1 MSYHRVAYGKGV
13 NQRGATRYVV
23 LYKHTSGT
31 DLGREFHLGPDG
43 FRESYEGPSQTALMP
58 GIWTQKLEV
67 TTIWE
72 NPSELESVL
81 SDIATGADGLF
92 FMQVRT
98 DITTTSRQGTPFYV
112 ILPEAISVADDAEN
126 VQATFVGTDGLAMLR
141 DVKYN
146 NAGNPYTDHQT
157 IKQHIENVQ
166 SKHLLFDVA
175 QSIGASY
182 GAASRLRIAESNIS
196 VDDEFYSAYPPG
208 TSSGTPKRMRVH
220 HRTFHKQGQDGV
232 NEYFSA
238 YDVLE
243 SICLTLNLAVSI
255 QDCYLIFW
263 TVVTDY
269 GNNSGRRYNW
279 NGTESAI
286 TSYEEDYHFNG
297 SFTYFGQVY
306 KNIKGANWTRTF
318 LPPAGDVRLIRNTQ
332 GDQGVIYATNVA
344 PNTQLFDA
352 NEVYESG
359 DLIAFGGSIRIIN
372 DNDYTYTG
380 RDRFRRLVPAFTIT
394 IKDANDVVYYYTN
407 TVTPTEIL
415 AATTLT
421 YNTAGNTEPYPEPI
435 NFAEL
440 RTGSGNWSTTAG
452 NYHHNKLF
460 STTSG
465 YAHDANQNFDIV
477 VHFSFK
483 FNRGLPDSIGPFTDL
498 TITPKLTSV
507 DAAGSFDTAYTA
519 SLTTTFINIGG
530 YRYDN
535 GEVQATS
542 KFTHRAHTNTGRTEI
557 DLGETLIG
565 DRGAKTYFG
574 GIEVYDG
581 TDWVASSGWVNQE
594 QSTPRTINQIVVE
607 EVCAFHKRSKI
618 LERGSLVGD
627 GQYQYF
633 YIGNAFKDVAS
644 GSRYAMLSMTR
655 VFTPAIDEVVLV
667 KVGRNMLDITAVQ
680 EGKGTDAITTYA
692 KPNNDDAV
700 ADMFGVASDL
710 GGISQTYHNEA
721 RLIFGNN
728 WSSVIGADETQ
739 EYYVTYNI
747 DGQGIRVDHQGETPT
762 VGTNIQRRIYFNQ
775 QALASPSTSPPWA
788 ALHST
793 YQPPE
798 GFTLQGT
805 IDRLLSAHYATVGTN
820 GRASYLVT
828 YSEVSTS
835 FLLDDFSEY
844 QAAYSLRKLRQG
856 YTGDAIRVQRASDSA
871 LQDIGFDS
879 NGELDTTALSNFAAG
894 GTLTVRTWYDQG
906 ASGYDLT
913 QISVSAQPTIVASG
927 QTVTVNGKPA
937 VDFDGSNDFMA
948 RSNVSL
954 NASPRTVFT
963 FAAVFQL
970 DTVSAG
976 GYVASAWSG
985 TQSNQLFQ
993 LLSQSTAQIRF
1004 AARFQNGTL
1013 STVQTGAN
1021 STAANTQYVGVGQF
1035 KANHSKG
1042 VFNGTDFSG
1051 TNVNSTVNHATTSLA
1066 FGHRSDSGSGK
1077 FNGKLQEFVAWSQIT
1092 ASAAHDRDAISQA
1105 IDDHYGIY

>member
-1 MSYHRVAYGKGV
+1 MSYHTIAYGKGV
-13 NQRGATRYVV
+13 NQRGETRYVV

-31 DLGREFHLGPDG
+31 NLNREFHLGPDG

-72 NPSELESVL
+72 NPTELESVL
-81 SDIATGADGLF
+81 SDIAGGGDGLY
-92 FMQVRT
+92 FMQVRDNLNT
-98 DITTTSRQGTPFYV
+98 NQRFESPFYA
-112 ILPEAISVADDAEN
+112 ILPEAISVADDADN
-126 VQATFVGTDGLAMLR
+126 VQATFVGSDGLAMLR

-146 NAGNPYTDHQT
+146 NAGSPYTDHQT

-175 QSIGASY
+175 QAIGAQFATSE
-182 GAASRLRIAESNIS
+182 RLQIAESNIS
-196 VDDEFYSAYPPG
+196 VDDELYSAYPPG
-208 TSSGTPKRMRVH
+208 TASGTPKRMRVH

-255 QDCYLIFW
+255 RDCYLVFW
-263 TVVTDY
+263 PVVTDY
-269 GNNSGRRYNW
+269 GSIEGRVYRW
-279 NGTESAI
+279 SGTEVAL
-286 TSYEEDYHFNG
+286 TATQDDYHFNG
-297 SFTYFGQVY
+297 SYSPFTPVY
-306 KNIKGANWTRTF
+306 TNIKGANWTRTF
-318 LPPAGDVRLIRNTQ
+318 LPPAGDVRLVRNTQ
-332 GDQGVIYATNVA
+332 GDQGVIYGTNVA
-344 PNTQLFDA
+344 PNTLLLDA

-359 DLIAFGGSIRIIN
+359 DLIAFGGSIRILN
-372 DNDYTYTG
+372 DNNYTFTG
-380 RDRFRRLVPAFTIT
+380 GDRFRRLVPAFTIT

-407 TVTPTEIL
+407 TITPTEIL

-440 RTGSGNWSTTAG
+440 RTGSGNWSTTVG

-498 TITPKLTSV
+498 TITPKMTSV
-507 DAAGSFDTAYTA
+507 NAAGSFDTAYTA

-542 KFTHRAHTNTGRTEI
+542 KFTHRAHTDSGRTEI

-565 DRGAKTYFG
+565 DRGGKTYFG

-607 EVCAFHKRSKI
+607 EVCAFHKRSKV
-618 LERGSLVGD
+618 LERGSLVSDGD
-627 GQYQYF
+627 YQYF
-633 YIGNAFKDVAS
+633 SLGQGFKDVVTS
-644 GSRYAMLSMTR
+644 VRYGMLSMTR

-721 RLIFGNN
+721 RLLFGNN
-728 WSSVIGADETQ
+728 WSSVIGSGETM
-739 EYYVTYNI
+739 EYLVTYNV
-747 DGQGIRVDHQGETPT
+747 DGQGVRIDHQGEIPT
-762 VGTNIQRRIYFNQ
+762 AGTNIQRRVYFNQ
-775 QALASPSTSPPWA
+775 QALAGPSTSPPWS
-788 ALHST
+788 ALGST
-793 YQPPE
+793 FQPPE

-820 GRASYLVT
+820 GRASYIVT
-828 YSEVSTS
+828 YSEVATT

-844 QAAYSLRKLRQG
+844 QAAYSLRKLRQSYSG
-856 YTGDAIRVQRASDSA
+856 NAIRVQRASDSA

-879 NGELDTTALSNFAAG
+879 NGELDTTALINFAAG

-906 ASGYDLT
+906 ASGYDCT
-913 QISVSAQPTIVASG
+913 QSSVSAQPTIVASG

-937 VDFDGSNDFMA
+937 VDFDGTSDFLTA
-948 RSNVSL
+948 GTVNL
-954 NASPRTVFT
+954 NPSPRTVLT
-963 FAAVFQL
+963 YAGVFQF
-970 DTVSAG
+970 DSVSSGQYLA
-976 GYVASAWSG
+976 AQWSS
-985 TQSNQLFQ
+985 TTSQQVFA
-993 LLSQSTAQIRF
+993 LLNLATAQ
-1004 AARFQNGTL
+1004 ARFQARYQDGTL
-1013 STVQTGAN
+1013 LRLNTGAGT
-1021 STAANTQYVGVGQF
+1021 TAINTQYVGVGQF
-1035 KANHSKG
+1035 KQNHSKG
-1042 VFNGTDFSG
+1042 VLNGTDYSG
-1051 TNVNSTVNHATTSLA
+1051 TNVNSTVNHASSQFTL
-1066 FGHRSDSGSGK
+1066 GHRPDTSTGK
-1077 FNGKLQEFVAWSQIT
+1077 FNGKLQEFVVWSQIT

-1105 IDDHYGIY
+1105 INDHYGIY

>member
-1 MSYHRVAYGKGV
+1 MSYHRVAFGKGV
-13 NQRGATRYVV
+13 NQRGTTRYVN
-23 LYKHTSGT
+23 LYKHEAGT
-31 DLGREFHLGPDG
+31 DQNKEFHLGPAG
-43 FRESYEGPSQTALMP
+43 YKLTYNYPSDQTLQP
-58 GIWTQKLEV
+58 GIISTELEV
-67 TTIWE
+67 TMIWDDVSALETI
-72 NPSELESVL
+72 LA
-81 SDIATGADGLF
+81 DIATGPEGKYFIGIHTTESARTPYVGPF
-92 FMQVRT
+92 F
-98 DITTTSRQGTPFYV
+98 V
-112 ILPEAISVADDAEN
+112 ILPESMSIADDFDN
-126 VQATFVGTDGLAMLR
+126 VEVTFRGTDGLALLR
-141 DVKYN
+141 NVDYN
-146 NAGNPYTDHQT
+146 NDGAPYTDHQT
-157 IKQHIENVQ
+157 ILQHIKNVQ
-166 SKHLLFDVA
+166 SKHILWDVYEDVSLPTNA
-175 QSIGASY
+175 RLSI
-182 GAASRLRIAESNIS
+182 RENIVS
-196 VDDEFYSAYPPG
+196 VDDELYSAYPPS
-208 TSSGTPKRMRVH
+208 TTSGTPKRTRVH

-243 SICLTLNLAVSI
+243 SICLTFGFQMRQNNVLFRFNP
-255 QDCYLIFW
+255 IFH
-263 TVVTDY
+263 DIGQLKSRLY
-269 GNNSGRRYNW
+269 RY
-279 NGTESAI
+279 NGTEFVGSAND
-286 TSYEEDYHFNG
+286 TYYHFNG
-297 SFTYFGQVY
+297 LGTYNFQ
-306 KNIKGANWTRTF
+306 NLQNLKGANWTRGYA
-318 LPPAGDVRLIRNTQ
+318 PPAGDVRLVRNTQ
-332 GDQGVIYATNVA
+332 GDQGVIYGTNVA

-380 RDRFRRLVPAFTIT
+380 GDRFRRLVPAFTIT

-407 TVTPTEIL
+407 TITPTEIL

-498 TITPKLTSV
+498 TITPKMTSV
-507 DAAGSFDTAYTA
+507 DAAGNFDTAYTA

-535 GEVQATS
+535 GEVQAVS
-542 KFTHRAHTNTGRTEI
+542 KFTHRAHTDTGRTEI
-557 DLGETLIG
+557 NLGETLIG

-574 GIEVYDG
+574 GIEVYNG
-581 TDWVASSGWVNQE
+581 TDWVASSGWVTQDQN
-594 QSTPRTINQIVVE
+594 TPRTINQIVVE
-607 EVCAFHKRSKI
+607 EVCAFHKRVKQI
-618 LERGSLVGD
+618 QAGSIVNNNAYTFGD
-627 GQYQYF
+627 EL
-633 YIGNAFKDVAS
+633 AFKDIATNFVYAPLS
-644 GSRYAMLSMTR
+644 YSRN
-655 VFTPAIDEVVLV
+655 FTSAIDEVSLVL
-667 KVGRNMLDITAVQ
+667 VGRNMLDITAVQ

-692 KPNNDDAV
+692 KPDNDDAV

-710 GGISQTYHNEA
+710 GGISQTYHNQA

-728 WSSVIGADETQ
+728 WSSVIGADETK

-762 VGTNIQRRIYFNQ
+762 AGTNIQRRIYFNQ

-798 GFTLQGT
+798 GFTLEST
-805 IDRLLSAHYATVGTN
+805 IKSKGLDLHYATVGTN
-820 GRASYLVT
+820 GRASYLIT

-844 QAAYSLRKLRQG
+844 QAAYSLRKLRTG

-879 NGELDTTALSNFAAG
+879 NGELDTTSLLAFAAG

-985 TQSNQLFQ
+985 TTSNQLFQ

-1035 KANHSKG
+1035 KENHSKG

>member
-1 MSYHRVAYGKGV
+1 MSFHRVAYGKGV
-13 NQRGATRYVV
+13 NQRGTTRYVN
-23 LYKHTSGT
+23 LYKHEAGT
-31 DLGREFHLGPDG
+31 DQNKEFHLGPAG
-43 FRESYEGPSQTALMP
+43 YKLTYNYPSDQTLQP
-58 GIWTQKLEV
+58 GIISTELEV
-67 TTIWE
+67 TMIWDDVSALETI
-72 NPSELESVL
+72 LA
-81 SDIATGADGLF
+81 DIATGPEGKYFIGIHTTESQRFPLVGTF
-92 FMQVRT
+92 F
-98 DITTTSRQGTPFYV
+98 V
-112 ILPEAISVADDAEN
+112 ILPESMSIADDFDN
-126 VQATFVGTDGLAMLR
+126 VEVTFRGTDGLALLR
-141 DVKYN
+141 NVDYN
-146 NAGNPYTDHQT
+146 NDGAPYTDHQT
-157 IKQHIENVQ
+157 ILQHIKNVQ
-166 SKHLLFDVA
+166 SKHILFDVLEEVA
-175 QSIGASY
+175 NSTG
-182 GAASRLRIAESNIS
+182 SRLQIRENIVS
-196 VDDEFYSAYPPG
+196 VDDELYSAYPPS
-208 TSSGTPKRMRVH
+208 TTSGTPKRTRVH

-243 SICLTLNLAVSI
+243 SICLTFGFQIRQNSLSWTFNPIFHDIEQLKTRNYKWDGSESVSFPTGF
-255 QDCYLIFW
+255 QNY
-263 TVVTDY
+263 
-269 GNNSGRRYNW
+269 
-279 NGTESAI
+279 
-286 TSYEEDYHFNG
+286 YHFNG
-297 SFTYFGQVY
+297 LGTYNGQ
-306 KNIKGANWTRTF
+306 NLQNLKGANWTRGYA
-318 LPPAGDVRLIRNTQ
+318 PPAGDVRLVRNTQ
-332 GDQGVIYATNVA
+332 GDQGVIYGTNVA

-380 RDRFRRLVPAFTIT
+380 GDRFRRLVPAFTIT

-498 TITPKLTSV
+498 TITPKMTSV
-507 DAAGSFDTAYTA
+507 DADGNFDTAYTA

-535 GEVQATS
+535 GEVQAVS
-542 KFTHRAHTNTGRTEI
+542 KFTHRAHTDTGRTEI

-574 GIEVYDG
+574 GIEVYNG
-581 TDWVASSGWVNQE
+581 TDWVASSGWVTQDQN
-594 QSTPRTINQIVVE
+594 TPRTINQIVVE
-607 EVCAFHKRSKI
+607 EVCAFHKRVKQI
-618 LERGSLVGD
+618 QAGSIVNNKDYTFGD
-627 GQYQYF
+627 EF
-633 YIGNAFKDVAS
+633 AFKDIADNFIYAPLS
-644 GSRYAMLSMTR
+644 YSRN
-655 VFTPAIDEVVLV
+655 FTSAIDEVVLV
-667 KVGRNMLDITAVQ
+667 KVGRNMSDITAVQ
-680 EGKGTDAITTYA
+680 EGKDTDAVTTYA

-762 VGTNIQRRIYFNQ
+762 AGTNIQRRIYFNQ

-844 QAAYSLRKLRQG
+844 QAAYSLRKLRTG

-906 ASGYDLT
+906 GFGYDCT
-913 QISVSAQPTIVASG
+913 QSSVSAQPTIVASG

-937 VDFDGSNDFMA
+937 VDFDGTSDFLTA
-948 RSNVSL
+948 GTVNL
-954 NASPRTVFT
+954 NPSPRTVLT
-963 FAAVFQL
+963 FAGVYQF
-970 DTVSAG
+970 DSVSSG
-976 GYVASAWSG
+976 QYVAAQWSS
-985 TQSNQLFQ
+985 TTSNQVFA
-993 LLSQSTAQIRF
+993 LLNLATASMRF
-1004 AARFQNGTL
+1004 MARFQNGSL
-1013 STVQTGAN
+1013 SRVN
-1021 STAANTQYVGVGQF
+1021 SGSGTTAINTQYVGVGQF

-1042 VFNGTDFSG
+1042 VLNGTDYSD
-1051 TNVNSTVNHATTSLA
+1051 TNVNSTVNHASSQFTL
-1066 FGHRSDSGSGK
+1066 GHRPDNSTGK
-1077 FNGKLQEFVAWSQIT
+1077 FNGKLQELVVWSQIT

>member
-13 NQRGATRYVV
+13 NQRGTTKYVV

-31 DLGREFHLGPDG
+31 DLSREFHLGPDG

-92 FMQVRT
+92 FMQVRST
-98 DITTTSRQGTPFYV
+98 LNENLRTGTPFYA

-166 SKHLLFDVA
+166 SKHILFDVA
-175 QSIGASY
+175 QSIGALY
-182 GAASRLRIAESNIS
+182 PGASRLSIAESNIS
-196 VDDEFYSAYPPG
+196 VDDELYSAFPPS
-208 TSSGTPKRMRVH
+208 TNSGTPKRMRVH

-255 QDCYLIFW
+255 QDCYLVFW

-269 GNNSGRRYNW
+269 GNYSGRTYSW
-279 NGTESAI
+279 NGSESAL
-286 TSYEEDYHFNG
+286 TAFTDDYHFNG
-297 SFTYFGQVY
+297 SFTNFGQVY

-332 GDQGVIYATNVA
+332 GDQGVIYATNLA
-344 PNTQLFDA
+344 SNTQLFDA
-352 NEVYESG
+352 NETYDTG
-359 DLIAFGGSIRIIN
+359 DTIQIRGSIRVIN
-372 DNDYTYTG
+372 DNNYTFTG
-380 RDRFRRLVPAFTIT
+380 EDRLFRLVPTFEISIT
-394 IKDANDVVYYYTN
+394 DDNDVTQYYANQVLSMNATIATQLGDDSALVFVNNVNFESITVGAANWQTAAGTYSYLDTSN
-407 TVTPTEIL
+407 TSQ
-415 AATTLT
+415 A
-421 YNTAGNTEPYPEPI
+421 YQ
-435 NFAEL
+435 
-440 RTGSGNWSTTAG
+440 
-452 NYHHNKLF
+452 
-460 STTSG
+460 
-465 YAHDANQNFDIV
+465 HDANTNFDHVVQFEFTVTLNPTAAPYKDLSLTPRIV
-477 VHFSFK
+477 AYDNV
-483 FNRGLPDSIGPFTDL
+483 GD
-498 TITPKLTSV
+498 V
-507 DAAGSFDTAYTA
+507 DNTYGN
-519 SLTTTFINIGG
+519 SLTTKFVEVGA
-530 YRYDN
+530 YRIEN
-535 GEVQATS
+535 GEAQATS
-542 KFTHRAHTNTGRTEI
+542 KFTHRAHTDTGRTEI

-574 GIEVYDG
+574 GIDVYNG

-607 EVCAFHKRSKI
+607 EVCAFHKRSKV
-618 LERGSLVGD
+618 LERGSLVSDGD
-627 GQYQYF
+627 YQYF
-633 YIGNAFKDVAS
+633 NISQGFKDVVTS
-644 GSRYAMLSMTR
+644 SRYGMLSMTR

-680 EGKGTDAITTYA
+680 EGKDTDAVTTYA
-692 KPNNDDAV
+692 KPNNNDAIANV
-700 ADMFGVASDL
+700 WNVSSNL
-710 GGISQTYHNEA
+710 GGLSQTYHNEA
-721 RLIFGNN
+721 RLLFGNN
-728 WSSVIGADETQ
+728 WSSVIGADETP

-762 VGTNIQRRIYFNQ
+762 AGTNIQRRIYFNQ

-844 QAAYSLRKLRQG
+844 QAAYSLRKLRTG

-906 ASGYDLT
+906 GFGYDCT
-913 QISVSAQPTIVASG
+913 QSSVSAQPTIVASG

-937 VDFDGSNDFMA
+937 VDFDGTSDFLTA
-948 RSNVSL
+948 GTVNL
-954 NASPRTVFT
+954 NPSPRTVLT
-963 FAAVFQL
+963 FAGVYQF
-970 DTVSAG
+970 DSVSSG
-976 GYVASAWSG
+976 QYVAAQWSS
-985 TQSNQLFQ
+985 TTSNQVFA
-993 LLSQSTAQIRF
+993 LLNLATASMRF
-1004 AARFQNGTL
+1004 MARFQNGSL
-1013 STVQTGAN
+1013 SRVN
-1021 STAANTQYVGVGQF
+1021 SGSGTTAINTQFVGVGQF

-1042 VFNGTDFSG
+1042 VLNGTDYSD
-1051 TNVNSTVNHATTSLA
+1051 TNVNSTVNHASSQFTL
-1066 FGHRSDSGSGK
+1066 GHRPDTSTGK
-1077 FNGKLQEFVAWSQIT
+1077 FNGKLQEVVVWSQIT

>member
-13 NQRGATRYVV
+13 NQRGETRYVV

-72 NPSELESVL
+72 NPTELESVL
-81 SDIATGADGLF
+81 SDMATGADGLF

-98 DITTTSRQGTPFYV
+98 NITTSSRQVSPFYV
-112 ILPEAISVADDAEN
+112 ILQEATSIADDADN

-146 NAGNPYTDHQT
+146 NAGSPYTDHQT

-175 QSIGASY
+175 QSIGALY
-182 GAASRLRIAESNIS
+182 GGASRLRIAESNIS

-255 QDCYLIFW
+255 QDCYLVFW

-269 GNNSGRRYNW
+269 GNYSGRKYNW
-279 NGTESAI
+279 DGSESAL
-286 TSYEEDYHFNG
+286 TAFEDDYHFNG
-297 SFTYFGQVY
+297 SYSPSTPVY
-306 KNIKGANWTRTF
+306 TNIKGANWTRTF

-332 GDQGVIYATNVA
+332 GDQGVIYATNLT

-352 NEVYESG
+352 NDTYDTG
-359 DLIAFGGSIRIIN
+359 DLIQIRGSIRIIN
-372 DNDYTYTG
+372 DNDYNFTG
-380 RDRFRRLVPAFTIT
+380 ENRLFRLVPTFTIS
-394 IKDANDVVYYYTN
+394 IEDDNDVTQYYAN
-407 TVTPTEIL
+407 TVL
-415 AATTLT
+415 SQNATI
-421 YNTAGNTEPYPEPI
+421 A
-435 NFAEL
+435 AEL
-440 RTGSGNWSTTAG
+440 GDNGGLVFVDNVNFDSISVSNADWQTDAGTFSYLNSSNTTEA
-452 NYHHNKLF
+452 YQ
-460 STTSG
+460 
-465 YAHDANQNFDIV
+465 HDANINFDHV
-477 VHFSFK
+477 VQFEFVVPL
-483 FNRGLPDSIGPFTDL
+483 NATDNPYKDL
-498 TITPKLTSV
+498 SLTPKLIAYDHAGVV
-507 DAAGSFDTAYTA
+507 DSTYAAN
-519 SLTTTFINIGG
+519 LTTKFVEVGA
-530 YRYDN
+530 YRFVN
-535 GEVQATS
+535 GEPQAVS
-542 KFTHRAHTNTGRTEI
+542 QFTHRAHTDTGRTEI
-557 DLGETLIG
+557 NLGETLIG

-574 GIEVYDG
+574 GIEVYNG

-607 EVCAFHKRSKI
+607 EVCAFHKRSKV
-618 LERGSLVGD
+618 LQRGSLVNNGD
-627 GQYQYF
+627 YQYF
-633 YIGNAFKDVAS
+633 SLGQGFKDVVTS
-644 GSRYAMLSMTR
+644 SRYGMLSMTR
-655 VFTPAIDEVVLV
+655 IFTPAIDEVVLV
-667 KVGRNMLDITAVQ
+667 KVGRNLLDITATQ
-680 EGKGTDAITTYA
+680 EGKDTSAVTTYA
-692 KPNNDDAV
+692 KPNNNDAIANV
-700 ADMFGVASDL
+700 WGVSNNL
-710 GGISQTYHNEA
+710 GGISQSYHNES
-721 RLIFGNN
+721 RLLFGNN
-728 WSSVIGADETQ
+728 WTSVVGADETK

-762 VGTNIQRRIYFNQ
+762 AGTNIQRRIYFNQ

-844 QAAYSLRKLRQG
+844 QAAYSLRKLRTG
-856 YTGDAIRVQRASDSA
+856 YTGDAIKVQRASDSA

-879 NGELDTTALSNFAAG
+879 NGELDTTALTTFSQG
-894 GTLTVRTWYDQG
+894 GNVTVRTWYDQG

-913 QISVSAQPTIVASG
+913 QLSSSAQPTIVASG
-927 QTVTVNGKPA
+927 QVVTVNGKPA
-937 VDFDGSNDFMA
+937 VDFDGSSDYMD
-948 RSNVSL
+948 RSVTTL
-954 NASPRTVFT
+954 FPSPKTVLT
-963 FAAVFQL
+963 FAGVFQF
-970 DTVSAG
+970 DTVSSG
-976 GYVASAWSG
+976 QYVASHWFASSD
-985 TQSNQLFQ
+985 TSKQCFA
-993 LLSQSTAQIRF
+993 LLNLATSSLRF
-1004 AARFQNGTL
+1004 MARFQNNSLSRVNTGSGT
-1013 STVQTGAN
+1013 
-1021 STAANTQYVGVGQF
+1021 TAANTQYVGVGQF
-1035 KANHSKG
+1035 KTNHSKG
-1042 VFNGTDFSG
+1042 DLNGTDYSD
-1051 TNVNSTVNHATTSLA
+1051 TNVNSTVNHASTGFAL
-1066 FGHRSDSGSGK
+1066 GHNNANSSTK
-1077 FNGKLQEFVAWSQIT
+1077 FNGKLQEFVVWAQIT
-1092 ASAAHDRDAISQA
+1092 ASAAHDMDAISQA